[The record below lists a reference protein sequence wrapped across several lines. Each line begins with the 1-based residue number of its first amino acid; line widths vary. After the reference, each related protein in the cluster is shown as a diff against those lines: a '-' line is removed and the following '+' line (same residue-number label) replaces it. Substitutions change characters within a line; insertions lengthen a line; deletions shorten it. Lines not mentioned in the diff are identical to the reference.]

1 MNINKNQ
8 FKSLIWII
16 PAVIAFFLAL
26 IPTLKYQWPLS
37 WDIIYHV
44 QYAQVYA
51 KYGFVLIDPLLNAPF
66 GQKIGYPP
74 LFHFLLVLLGAIIKI
89 DYFQISRFLQPFLV
103 MFLVLSVSYV
113 ARKFY
118 GTIAGMSA
126 GFLIISSLLLGNR
139 LIFPI
144 PENLALI
151 FLPLSVYFY
160 YYSLKEKTLKYA
172 IMAGLLLIVI
182 LSIHQAA
189 TLVLFL
195 IITAFT
201 LVELIFY
208 GNIHVFKN
216 FGAFILFPLSVL
228 MVGFV
233 AIFLW
238 SPNIIYSILNLGI
251 KEATGFVTS
260 LPSSRPIGISS
271 YGNLGFMAL
280 IFGLTGTIVAIKK
293 RRKEDVFILSWI
305 IIIFLLINAYIFGI
319 NVISYRLLPYI
330 LIPLSILGGLGI
342 NEICRKLKD
351 YKKFSS
357 KNFRT
362 AFLISI
368 FVLATFEGLLTVES
382 PLIASFEI
390 SNQYGTIQIAPPS
403 DSEIDLARWF
413 NENGDKS
420 KSILSN
426 NLFPM
431 TFVTAQ
437 TGMPLRAD
445 LTFENFNKNVSEST
459 FKQDKIGYVVLD
471 KRLSFQSN
479 NGTIYKVLFD
489 AEFYRIFYYS
499 GEIPSNI
506 DEIVPSFMKLV
517 YQNKDFMVFQVP

>member
-1 MNINKNQ
+1 
-8 FKSLIWII
+8 
-16 PAVIAFFLAL
+16 
-26 IPTLKYQWPLS
+26 
-37 WDIIYHV
+37 
-44 QYAQVYA
+44 
-51 KYGFVLIDPLLNAPF
+51 
-66 GQKIGYPP
+66 
-74 LFHFLLVLLGAIIKI
+74 
-89 DYFQISRFLQPFLV
+89 
-103 MFLVLSVSYV
+103 MFLTLSVSYV

-118 GTIAGMSA
+118 GTIAGISA

-208 GNIHVFKN
+208 RKIQVFKN
-216 FGAFILFPLSVL
+216 YGAFLLLPLLMLMLGSVA
-228 MVGFV
+228 V
-233 AIFLW
+233 FLW
-238 SPNIIYSILNLGI
+238 SPDIIYGVLNLGI

-260 LPSSRPIGISS
+260 LPSSRPIGITS
-271 YGNLGFMAL
+271 YGNLGIMTL
-280 IFGLTGTIVAIKK
+280 LFGLIGTIIALKK
-293 RRKEDVFILSWI
+293 RRKEDAFIISWLI
-305 IIIFLLINAYIFGI
+305 VIMLLLNVYLFGI
-319 NVISYRLLPYI
+319 NVISYRLLPYL

-342 NEICRKLKD
+342 TEICRKLKD
-351 YKKFSS
+351 YKNFSS

-368 FVLATFEGLLTVES
+368 CALATFNGLLTVEN
-382 PLIASFEI
+382 PLITSNEV
-390 SNQYGTIQIAPPS
+390 SNQYGTFQIAPPS
-403 DSEIDLARWF
+403 ASEIDLARWF
-413 NENGDKS
+413 NQNGDKS

-445 LTFENFNKNVSEST
+445 LTFDSFGKNVSEST
-459 FKQDKIGYVVLD
+459 FKQDKVGYVVLD

-499 GEIPSNI
+499 GDIPSNI
-506 DEIVPSFMKLV
+506 DKIVPSFMKLV
-517 YQNKDFMVFQVP
+517 YENKDFMVFQVQ